1 MRKTVHT
8 TEDPDLLLPLFMEVP
23 AVRVLLALLTL
34 ALCLVAS
41 FFFVFFV
48 DLSGSHTPLWIV
60 LGISWYWALMR

>member
-1 MRKTVHT
+1 MTNRPT
-8 TEDPDLLLPLFMEVP
+8 TDSDLLLPLFMEVP

-48 DLSGSHTPLWIV
+48 DLSGSHTLLWIV
-60 LGISWYWALMR
+60 VGISWYWALMR